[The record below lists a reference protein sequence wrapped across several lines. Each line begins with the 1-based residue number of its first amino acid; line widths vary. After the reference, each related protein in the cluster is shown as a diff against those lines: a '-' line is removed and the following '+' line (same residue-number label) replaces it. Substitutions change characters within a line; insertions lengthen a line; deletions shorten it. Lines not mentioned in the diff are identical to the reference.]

1 MALWAGLLPQRP
13 DEFGFSLY
21 DDDDEFRFW
30 LITCHRKSF
39 VIWEV
44 LLTILDK
51 WEKAGGQ

>member
-1 MALWAGLLPQRP
+1 LALWAGLLLRDLYQ
-13 DEFGFSLY
+13 FGFSMY

-30 LITCHRKSF
+30 LITCHRKLF

-51 WEKAGGQ
+51 WEKTGGQ